1 MVVNYPKL
9 SMLIDGEWHASG
21 GAGTMQVIN
30 PATAARLADCPKI
43 GDELLQAVL
52 SAAERGFATWS
63 ATPAFER
70 FKILTRGTQLV
81 RERARAIAQVMTA
94 EQGKPSAEAER
105 EVLLSAD
112 IIDFL
117 AEEAKR
123 RGGRMVPARS
133 AAILS
138 QQVRHVPVGPVLAL
152 TPWNFPV
159 NLPARKLGG
168 ALAAGCSVIL
178 KPAES
183 TPGSAFLLVQALMDA
198 GLPKGVLNLIYGDPD
213 LISRTLIASPVIRK
227 VSFTGGTQIGKQI
240 GVLAAQGMKRYT
252 PELGG
257 HAPVIIRSDV
267 DVALVAKACVAAKFR
282 NAGQVCAS
290 PTRFFVERAIYE
302 RFVAEF
308 AAAAERIRV
317 GDPGADEQ
325 VQMGPLAHA
334 GRLDAMAGFIA
345 DSAAGD
351 GEIVTGGR
359 RLDGAGYFFAPTVIA
374 NPSSS
379 SRLMQDEPFGPIG
392 AIVPFDDIGDAITR
406 ANGLPY
412 GLAAYAFT
420 NSLDGAHDIAAAL
433 KAGLV
438 GINHFGISTPET
450 PFGGVGD
457 SGFGSESGVEGY
469 LGYTDTKFVSLGR
482 AMS

>member
-1 MVVNYPKL
+1 MVSYPDL
-9 SMLIDGEWHASG
+9 SMLIDGEWVVEG
-21 GAGTMQVIN
+21 GGGTMPVIN
-30 PATAARLADCPKI
+30 PASADLLVDCPKI
-43 GDELLQAVL
+43 GEDMLQKVL
-52 SAAERGFATWS
+52 VAAERGFARWS
-63 ATPAFER
+63 KTPAIER
-70 FKILTRGTQLV
+70 FNIISRGTQLL
-81 RERARAIAQVMTA
+81 RDRASMIARVMTA
-94 EQGKPSAEAER
+94 EQGKPFAEAER

-123 RGGRMVPARS
+123 QGGRIVPARS
-133 AAILS
+133 SSILS
-138 QQVRHVPVGPVLAL
+138 QQVRHVPIGPVLAL

-183 TPGSAFLLVQALMDA
+183 TPGSAFLLVQALVDG
-198 GLPKGVLNLIYGDPD
+198 GLPDGVLNLVYGDPD
-213 LISRTLIASPVIRK
+213 LISRTLIASPIIRK
-227 VSFTGGTQIGKQI
+227 VSFTGGTHIGKQI
-240 GVLAAQGMKRYT
+240 GVLAAHNMKRYT

-257 HAPVIIRSDV
+257 HAPVIVTKDV
-267 DVALVAKACVAAKFR
+267 DVEAVARACVAAKFR

-290 PTRFFVERAIYE
+290 PTRFIVERAIYD
-302 RFVAEF
+302 RFVADF
-308 AAAAERIRV
+308 AAATGRIRV
-317 GDPGADEQ
+317 GDPSMDDQ
-325 VQMGPLAHA
+325 VQMGPLAHE
-334 GRLDAMAGFIA
+334 RRIEAMEAFLA
-345 DSAAGD
+345 DSEHGD

-374 NPSSS
+374 NPSAS

-392 AIVPFDDIGDAITR
+392 AIVPFDDIAEAVSI

-420 NSLDGAHDIAAAL
+420 GSLNEAHDLASAL

-457 SGFGSESGVEGY
+457 SGFGSESGLEGY
-469 LGYTDTKFVSLGR
+469 LGYTDTKFVSL
-482 AMS
+482 ASAV